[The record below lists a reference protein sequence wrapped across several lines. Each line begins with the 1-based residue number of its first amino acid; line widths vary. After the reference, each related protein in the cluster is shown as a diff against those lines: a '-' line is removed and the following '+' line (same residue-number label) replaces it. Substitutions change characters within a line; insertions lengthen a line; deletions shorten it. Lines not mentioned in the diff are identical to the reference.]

1 MARNEREIDSMKT
14 EHSNAR
20 PPRWAEALLR
30 LLLKP
35 KDRESVSGDLLE
47 QYRDTIVPALG
58 PAADRWYIRQVGS
71 FLLHASWVWGTFVG
85 AALVI
90 RYMFDT
96 LAPPRNYAM
105 RATILTYTIL
115 AAFLLAGFSAAW
127 RTRSIRAGVVTAF
140 TAAVISAL
148 FSMAGETVM
157 LAIWH
162 DPAHMDA
169 RRNSGG
175 VDEAFIGVP
184 MKMIEIGLVVGLVGA
199 LFGKGVAII
208 LPRHEE
214 KSA

>member
-1 MARNEREIDSMKT
+1 MAPNESEMDSMKT
-14 EHSNAR
+14 DHSNAR

-58 PAADRWYIRQVGS
+58 PAADRWYVRQVGS
-71 FLLHASWVWGTFVG
+71 FLVQGSWLWGSFVG
-85 AALVI
+85 GALVI
-90 RYMFDT
+90 RYLFDT
-96 LAPPRNYAM
+96 LIPPKDYAM
-105 RATILTYTIL
+105 RATILSYTIL
-115 AAFLLAGFSAAW
+115 AAFLLVGFSTSL
-127 RTRSIRAGVVTAF
+127 RTRSIRAGVLTAF

-148 FSMAGETVM
+148 LSMAGATVM

-162 DPAHMDA
+162 DPAHMEEL
-169 RRNSGG
+169 RNSGG
-175 VDEAFIGVP
+175 VDEAYIGVP

-199 LFGKGVAII
+199 LIGKGVAIS